1 MEALIK
7 TRQTENGQVV
17 SARDL
22 HEFLETQ
29 DHFTQWARRMFEYGF
44 VQGVDYQAVHNFVS
58 HENKV
63 GGTNKTDYALTLNCA
78 KEISM
83 IQRTEKGKQA
93 RQYFIECEKKLKN
106 GLYEL
111 PQTFSEA
118 LRLLADT
125 KEREEKALLELKSA
139 NDKIIEDKPKVLF
152 AESVTGSS
160 NSILVRQFA
169 KDLCDSGFDIGQNRL
184 FEWLRKKGYINS
196 DNEPYQNYVSQGLF
210 EVITRTIGSGNDT
223 FTTKTTKVTGKG
235 QVYFAEKIKD
245 NKDLLNN

>member
-1 MEALIK
+1 MEHKIK
-7 TRQTENGQVV
+7 IQETSKGSVV
-17 SARDL
+17 SARELYD
-22 HEFLETQ
+22 FLELNPS
-29 DHFTQWARRMFEYGF
+29 QWSRWYQSNIINEDLFIENI
-44 VQGVDYQAVHNFVS
+44 DYQTIDIMSNGNPTKDFAIS
-58 HENKV
+58 I
-63 GGTNKTDYALTLNCA
+63 DMA

-83 IQRTEKGKQA
+83 LARTEKGKIA
-93 RQYFIECEKKLKN
+93 RKYFIDCEKKLKQ

-184 FEWLRKKGYINS
+184 FEWLRES
-196 DNEPYQNYVSQGLF
+196 NYLMVRGESWNAPSQKSLDLKLF
-210 EVITRTIGSGNDT
+210 EVKTRTINNPDGSVRV
-223 FTTKTTKVTGKG
+223 TKTTKVTPKG
-235 QVYFAEKIKD
+235 QEYFI
-245 NKDLLNN
+245 NKFLKAA

>member
-1 MEALIK
+1 MEHKIK
-7 TRQTENGQVV
+7 IQETSKGSVV
-17 SARDL
+17 SARELYD
-22 HEFLETQ
+22 FLELNPS
-29 DHFTQWARRMFEYGF
+29 QWSRWYQSNIINEDLFIENI
-44 VQGVDYQAVHNFVS
+44 DYQTIDIMSNGNPTKDFAIS
-58 HENKV
+58 I
-63 GGTNKTDYALTLNCA
+63 DMA

-83 IQRTEKGKQA
+83 LARTEKGKIA
-93 RQYFIECEKKLKN
+93 RKYFIDCEKKLKQ

-184 FEWLRKKGYINS
+184 FEWLRKKGYLNS

-210 EVITRTIGSGNDT
+210 EVITRTIGSGLDT
-223 FTTKTTKVTGKG
+223 FTSKTTKITGKG
-235 QVYFAEKIKD
+235 AVYFASKIKD